1 MALLPELT
9 ELVRALKTYSDK
21 DVAETAERVV
31 VLLEEL
37 QTAESIAREDRRR
50 AKEKQ
55 RTERLHLRAV
65 KAADHASARAAKG
78 GKRKGPAAPARPKQR
93 QRREKDVVEE
103 EEGEEEEEEE
113 EESEEEVEEACF
125 CGTQRHRY
133 DNNLPFDGVWVQCE
147 GCLRWCHGECV
158 GMTAQQ
164 AKYADSY
171 TCKICTEASESSE
184 DSSAGCS
191 DFASDAA
198 ASDVDS
204 DGSGLQFRRPG
215 GAANGDSERK
225 EKALAPP

>member
-78 GKRKGPAAPARPKQR
+78 GKRKGPAPPARVRFFSRP
-93 QRREKDVVEE
+93 
-103 EEGEEEEEEE
+103 
-113 EESEEEVEEACF
+113 
-125 CGTQRHRY
+125 
-133 DNNLPFDGVWVQCE
+133 CE
-147 GCLRWCHGECV
+147 LRSLHAFSASMPWSAPSSPSAAIFRSLGD
-158 GMTAQQ
+158 TAVPV
-164 AKYADSY
+164 A
-171 TCKICTEASESSE
+171 
-184 DSSAGCS
+184 
-191 DFASDAA
+191 
-198 ASDVDS
+198 
-204 DGSGLQFRRPG
+204 
-215 GAANGDSERK
+215 
-225 EKALAPP
+225 